1 MELTLRRNV
10 VRAAG
15 GVVRRVG
22 ATGAEVLL
30 VHRPRYT
37 DWTFP
42 KGKAKPGEPDD
53 AAALREVE
61 EETGLRCSLIEEL
74 PSTSYHDSRG
84 RQKIVRYW
92 TMKPQS
98 GEFSPHDEV
107 DAVLWLRHA
116 EAAERLSYHRDLD
129 VLGAVQPPLVVVRHA
144 SAGER
149 EEWAASDAAR
159 PLDAR
164 GRSQAEALVEQLS
177 GFEVDRIVSSPLA
190 RCVQTLEPLARRRGV
205 ELELS
210 EDLAEGAGADAVRAL
225 ASSLEGTAAVFCGH
239 GPDLEPL
246 FGRIRKAASVVVDA
260 GGGKLMEL
268 GRLPPPA

>member
-1 MELTLRRNV
+1 VELTLRPNV

-30 VHRPRYT
+30 VHRPRYG

-42 KGKAKPGEPDD
+42 KGKAKPGEADD
-53 AAALREVE
+53 ETALREVE
-61 EETGLRCSLIEEL
+61 EETGLHCSLIGEL
-74 PSTSYHDSRG
+74 PRTSYRDSRG
-84 RQKIVRYW
+84 RQKVVRYW
-92 TMKPQS
+92 TMKAQS
-98 GEFSPHDEV
+98 GEFSPHDEI
-107 DAVLWLRHA
+107 DAAVWLGHA
-116 EAAERLSYHRDLD
+116 EAAARLSYDRDLD
-129 VLGAVQPPLVVVRHA
+129 VLRAVQPPLVVVRHA

-149 EEWAASDAAR
+149 DAWAAPDAAR

-177 GFEVDRIVSSPLA
+177 SFDVDRIVSSPSV

-210 EDLAEGAGADAVRAL
+210 EELAEGAGPDSVRAVAL
-225 ASSLEGTAAVFCGH
+225 SLGGTAAVLCGH
-239 GPDLEPL
+239 GPELEPL
-246 FGRIRKAASVVVDA
+246 LGRTQKAASVVVEA